1 MMLTWIAKRQTPLI
15 SMYVYILFRYHESML
30 ECCRP
35 LEEVRKDGIGF
46 DELACLARCNSL
58 RVITK
63 RPMHRHEY
71 DDEDQTKPR
80 ILQQS
85 LPRSFSNVS
94 DNIGPGN
101 HVDSHI
107 ASVHACS
114 GSSKEPLQQGK
125 ETSFHPYDNYC
136 TLEEFR
142 KDIERCCSSH
152 KGPVLIVSYSR
163 KELLQTGDGHFSPIG
178 GYHKDEDKV
187 LILDTARF
195 KYPPHWV
202 DVEMLYSSMC
212 RIDPSKNLTRGWMIW
227 DVARKSNNEERK
239 EAGVAPY
246 TRNPFETKE
255 CSKEEQENSVVVTN
269 NYSAEEGS
277 VIPHPHYFT
286 FFIVGNELIPRKYE
300 LNLIYP
306 KPNTNISIN
315 DYENKCFAANPV
327 ADVLKRLKVYW
338 CMQDEDTHSS
348 VKKEGAITEDFNS
361 QVRDSPESKSIDT
374 SNNVF
379 SRALYFRSQF
389 GFRSKSCIYDESRM
403 QKDKMTN
410 LDINEACDKDLKC
423 NSSRRKRVYE
433 GIRSMELY
441 QEMVKELDAVGP
453 NDHMIIEESIPEGL
467 AELYTLLIY
476 IICNDEDQ
484 LGYAESSTSNE
495 DISER
500 MVLMDAL
507 SILRKTA
514 KFSAVKYPELVDEIE
529 ILSSQWKT
537 LTEYCTV
544 VLKSPAIDFEL

>member
-1 MMLTWIAKRQTPLI
+1 
-15 SMYVYILFRYHESML
+15 MYTLFRYHESML

-35 LEEVRKDGIGF
+35 LDEVRKDGIGF

-63 RPMHRHEY
+63 RPMYRHEY

-85 LPRSFSNVS
+85 LPRSFSNVP
-94 DNIGPGN
+94 DNISPGN
-101 HVDSHI
+101 HVDSHS
-107 ASVHACS
+107 ASVYACS
-114 GSSKEPLQQGK
+114 GSSKEPLQQGT
-125 ETSFHPYDNYC
+125 ETSSHPYDNYC

-142 KDIERCCSSH
+142 KDIERCCSSSN
-152 KGPVLIVSYSR
+152 GPVLIVSYSR

-202 DVEMLYSSMC
+202 DVEMLYNSMC
-212 RIDPSKNLTRGWMIW
+212 RLDPSKNLTRGWMIW
-227 DVARKSNNEERK
+227 DVAKKLRNEERK
-239 EAGVAPY
+239 EAEHVGVAPLME
-246 TRNPFETKE
+246 NPFATKE
-255 CSKEEQENSVVVTN
+255 GRKEERENSVVMTTAID
-269 NYSAEEGS
+269 SAEEGS

-286 FFIVGNELIPRKYE
+286 FFIVRNELISKKYE
-300 LNLIYP
+300 QNLINP
-306 KPNTNISIN
+306 KPNRNYTNIFRN
-315 DYENKCFAANPV
+315 DSQNKRFATNPV
-327 ADVLKRLKVYW
+327 DDVLKGLKVYW
-338 CMQDEDTHSS
+338 RIQDEDTHN
-348 VKKEGAITEDFNS
+348 VVEKEGVKSENFNA

-374 SNNVF
+374 SSNVF
-379 SRALYFRSQF
+379 SQALYFRSPI

-403 QKDKMTN
+403 QKDKMTD
-410 LDINEACDKDLKC
+410 LDINEACDKDFKC
-423 NSSRRKRVYE
+423 NSSTKKRVYE

-441 QEMVKELDAVGP
+441 QEIVKELDVVGP
-453 NDHMIIEESIPEGL
+453 NDQMTIGEGMLEGL
-467 AELYTLLIY
+467 AEIYTLLIY

-484 LGYAESSTSNE
+484 LGYAESSTSDE

-500 MVLMDAL
+500 MEFMHAL
-507 SILRKTA
+507 SHLRKTA